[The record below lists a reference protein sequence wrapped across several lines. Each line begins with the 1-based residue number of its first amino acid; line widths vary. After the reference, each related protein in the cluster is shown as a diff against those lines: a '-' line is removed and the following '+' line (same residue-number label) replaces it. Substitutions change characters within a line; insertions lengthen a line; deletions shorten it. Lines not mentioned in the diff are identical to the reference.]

1 MLRKGIYIGPKDWK
15 AKWLINFGAIKS
27 KGLKIYFMKL
37 KRKTSVVFATII
49 VPGVELCA
57 IYTLTSAWYAQDHGT
72 V

>member
-1 MLRKGIYIGPKDWK
+1 
-15 AKWLINFGAIKS
+15 
-27 KGLKIYFMKL
+27 MKL